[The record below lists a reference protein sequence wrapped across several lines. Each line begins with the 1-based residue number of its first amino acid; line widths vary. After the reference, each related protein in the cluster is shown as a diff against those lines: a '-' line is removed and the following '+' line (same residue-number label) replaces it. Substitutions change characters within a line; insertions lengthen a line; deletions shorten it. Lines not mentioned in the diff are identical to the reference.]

1 MRKTAKFLF
10 GAIMAVA
17 IGLGAP
23 TLATAADPTF
33 TVVVKIEGI
42 PWFTVLNKG
51 IEAGAKDFHIN
62 ATMIGPAKVDPAQ
75 QVRMVEDLIAK
86 KVDAIG
92 LIPLDTAV
100 MEPVLGRAQE
110 AGIPVI
116 THEGPGQKNKTW
128 NVDLID
134 SKELGIAQM
143 KSLAAAMGEQGEYA
157 VYVGTLTTPLHNEWA
172 DAAIA
177 YQKEHY
183 PKMTMVG
190 DRYPYNDSTD
200 EAFKVTL
207 DVMQAYPNL
216 RGILAEGANAPV
228 GAGNAVRQAGRS
240 GEIVIVGTA
249 LPSQVASLIKDG
261 TVHEAFNWNP
271 IDSGYAMVA
280 VARLVLDHKE
290 ITDGMEIPGLGKAQV
305 DPQNRLITINKIVS
319 INKNTVDDLVAQGL

>member
-1 MRKTAKFLF
+1 MSLMKLLA
-10 GAIMAVA
+10 GCAVLA
-17 IGLGAP
+17 ALGFESPSFAESK
-23 TLATAADPTF
+23 DPQF

-42 PWFTVLNKG
+42 PWFAALNKG
-51 IEAGAKDFHIN
+51 IQAGGKDFNID
-62 ATMIGPAKVDPAQ
+62 ATMIGPAKADPAQ
-75 QVRMVEDLIAK
+75 QVRMIEDLIAK

-92 LIPLDTAV
+92 LVPLDVNVTA
-100 MEPVLGRAQE
+100 PVLARAQA

-143 KSLAAAMGEQGEYA
+143 KSLAAAMGEKGEYV

-183 PKMTMVG
+183 PNMKMAG

-207 DVMQAYPNL
+207 DVLQTYPDL
-216 RGILAEGANAPV
+216 KGILAEGANAPV
-228 GAGNAVRQAGRS
+228 GAGNAVRQANRS
-240 GEIVIVGTA
+240 GDIVIVGTA
-249 LPSQVASLIKDG
+249 LPSQVQSLIKDG
-261 TVHEAFNWNP
+261 TIHEAFNWNP

-280 VARLVLDHKE
+280 VAHLVLTGAK
-290 ITDGMEIPGLGKAQV
+290 ITDGMDIPGLGKAKV
-305 DPQNRLITINKIVS
+305 DPDRHLITINKIVS
-319 INKNTVDDLVAQGL
+319 INKDSVDGLVAAGL